1 MEVRPKRSSTATA
14 HAANDRMSDDGD
26 GDDDHRVGGNMGVS
40 KNMIASFHRARTEQ
54 QQQAVVM
61 LFLLLMLRYSS
72 SSYYCYCYYY
82 Y

>member
-14 HAANDRMSDDGD
+14 HAANDRMSDDSD

-40 KNMIASFHRARTEQ
+40 KKMIAHGIE

-72 SSYYCYCYYY
+72 SSSYYY
-82 Y
+82 YHYY

>member
-14 HAANDRMSDDGD
+14 HAANDRMSDDSD

-40 KNMIASFHRARTEQ
+40 KNMIASFHRTRTE

-72 SSYYCYCYYY
+72 SYCYCYYY
-82 Y
+82 